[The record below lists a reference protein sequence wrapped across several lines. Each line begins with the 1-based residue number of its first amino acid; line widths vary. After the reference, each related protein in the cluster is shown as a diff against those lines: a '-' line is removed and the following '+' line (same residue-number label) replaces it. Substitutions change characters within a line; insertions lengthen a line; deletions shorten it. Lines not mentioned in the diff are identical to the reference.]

1 MVYTS
6 EVDCADQGP
15 DVLTLEC
22 DYLVIGAGA
31 RGLAFVDAVLE
42 QSKALERKVRIV
54 IVDER
59 NEPGG
64 QWNDAYRY
72 ARLHR
77 ESAHYGVSSKPLEKP
92 EGGARGVHYA
102 SPTEII
108 TYYSDLMDD
117 FVESGCVQFL
127 PMCTF
132 RDNRVE
138 SLMNSSKAWE
148 IPPECKIVE
157 TTYARV
163 VVPSMRRP
171 PFEIGIRTLVV
182 PPNHL
187 PSAVRGTNRYCIIGA
202 GRTAIDAVL
211 WLLGRGLPAD
221 NIRWVVPRDH
231 WFLCREA
238 AAGKKSLASAMAFC
252 GEGVKAE
259 SVSELC
265 EGLEK
270 AGIFCRLDPG
280 RMPECF
286 HGTAVSEEELKKLR
300 SINDVVRLG
309 HVKAVWENRLICD
322 KGVLPVAC
330 GTLHVDC
337 AGSWIRAAEDP
348 LPIWED
354 RRIILQPVQE
364 VYVGAGEFN
373 VATSAAL
380 VGLVEVLI
388 ADESSKNAMCTP
400 GRHPDTVQDWLR
412 LQACARSSKGIWTN
426 PVIKEWLLT
435 SRLSQWSAVDTK
447 ELDVFKNS
455 EQDEEIPEKLIMLVL
470 EDEEEEA
477 YTDEMLSSPA
487 ADWAATFQKEY
498 TPQSDAS
505 APFGEPST
513 GPLTPRGSGSE
524 SSA

>member
-1 MVYTS
+1 MACTS
-6 EVDCADQGP
+6 EVDCVEQGP
-15 DVLTLEC
+15 DVLELNC

-42 QSKALERKVRIV
+42 RAKACERKVRIA

-64 QWNDAYRY
+64 QWNDAYRF

-77 ESAHYGVSSKPLEKP
+77 ESAHYGVSSRQLEKP
-92 EGGARGVHYA
+92 EGARGVPYA
-102 SPTEII
+102 SPNEIL
-108 TYYSDLMDD
+108 TYYSDVMDD
-117 FVESGCVQFL
+117 FVESGCVEFF

-132 RDNRVE
+132 RDNRVA
-138 SLMNSSKAWE
+138 SLMDSSKAWE
-148 IPPECKIVE
+148 VPPECKIVE

-163 VVPSMRRP
+163 LVPSMRRP

-182 PPNHL
+182 PPDYL
-187 PSAVRGTNRYCIIGA
+187 PSAARGTNRYCVIGA

-211 WLLGRGLPAD
+211 WLLARGLPPD

-231 WFLCREA
+231 WFLRREST
-238 AAGKKSLASAMAFC
+238 AGKQSLASAMAFC

-286 HGTAVSEEELKKLR
+286 HGTAVSEEELKRLR
-300 SINDVVRLG
+300 SIDDVVRLG
-309 HVKAVWENRLICD
+309 HVQAVYENHLVLD
-322 KGVLPVAC
+322 HGVLPVTC
-330 GTLHVDC
+330 GTVHVDC
-337 AGSWIRAAEDP
+337 ASSWIRAAEDP
-348 LPIWED
+348 IPIWEG

-364 VYVGAGEFN
+364 VFVGPGEFN

-426 PVIKEWLLT
+426 PDIQEWLLS

-455 EQDEEIPEKLIMLVL
+455 WQEQDIPDKLTMLML
-470 EDEEEEA
+470 EEEEEA
-477 YTDEMLSSPA
+477 YVSEMLSPLA
-487 ADWAATFQKEY
+487 ANWAATLQKQD
-498 TPQSDAS
+498 TAPSDAQV
-505 APFGEPST
+505 PFAEPST
-513 GPLTPRGSGSE
+513 GPLTPRGFGSE
-524 SSA
+524 SPP